1 VFKHITPANLLFD
14 PSCSLVKIADVG
26 TVKDKHIILG
36 YVSNELRYMK
46 YIAPENFHMDSDHE
60 DDCVL
65 QHSDRYT
72 KSDAWSL
79 GLSLLELYNLTFP
92 FDGNNKELLM
102 IMLSCLNFEYGKSG
116 VRETHVWP
124 PRPPPDAPA
133 QFRDFISPCL
143 KLDETQRLGVDELLK
158 HDFIMLGL
166 GK

>member
-1 VFKHITPANLLFD
+1 VGGFLFYLYHVFVFHFRVPRNQKNLVFKHITPANLLFD

-72 KSDAWSL
+72 KSDAW
-79 GLSLLELYNLTFP
+79 NIWF
-92 FDGNNKELLM
+92 F
-102 IMLSCLNFEYGKSG
+102 C
-116 VRETHVWP
+116 
-124 PRPPPDAPA
+124 
-133 QFRDFISPCL
+133 
-143 KLDETQRLGVDELLK
+143 
-158 HDFIMLGL
+158 
-166 GK
+166 